1 MHWIQNLDNYFEKE
15 IFYIYLTYMFY
26 IIYLDIALKIVY
38 SYFAGSES
46 DSTEE
51 PVVGNVNKF
60 AVVPP
65 NYSGKP
71 KKGHLIFDAC
81 FESGKRKEIKFVVE
95 RLQHRFMLDQNLFT
109 FVLI

>member
-1 MHWIQNLDNYFEKE
+1 MKQVKVWCVCVLVFTSVILHICILF
-15 IFYIYLTYMFY
+15 T
-26 IIYLDIALKIVY
+26 A
-38 SYFAGSES
+38 SES

-65 NYSGKP
+65 GYAGKP

-81 FESGKRKEIKFVVE
+81 FESGKSHLTCMVLKLLKFACII
-95 RLQHRFMLDQNLFT
+95 LYM
-109 FVLI
+109 